1 MVLVLNGESSQSL
14 LRFDLSTGLREEH
27 FVGQNIIGMSE
38 NIGLG

>member
-14 LRFDLSTGLREEH
+14 LRSGLSTVLREEL
-27 FVGQNIIGMSE
+27 FVGQNITGMSE